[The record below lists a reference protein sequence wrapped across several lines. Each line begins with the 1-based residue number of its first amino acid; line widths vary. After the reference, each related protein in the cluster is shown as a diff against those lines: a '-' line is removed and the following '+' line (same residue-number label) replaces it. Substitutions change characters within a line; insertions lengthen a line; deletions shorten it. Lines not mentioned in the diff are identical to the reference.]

1 MYQQLF
7 ERNYGVFTAEEQ
19 DRVKNARVVLI
30 GCGGIGSVIG
40 SALARSGLE
49 HYVLYEFDTFS
60 ITNMNRQMTCFED
73 TLGVNKALVL
83 RDTILKINP
92 EADIEIYERAL
103 LPDEIPQ
110 MLAKGDVIVPSAD
123 EWPLSITILG
133 AAKEYGVPAIMSYP
147 SGALG
152 RVSTF
157 MPSSPYAA
165 ECLVMPYKATYEE
178 LQTFMND
185 PVNRHLC
192 QYYRTDGD
200 WTDEWF
206 EKWCESELPHPQICS
221 IVWLTGT
228 LAAMEVI
235 KIVSGKWKPV
245 TAPRYWHVTP
255 EGAHIARF
263 SRGRMM
269 LSHFLAKPKG
279 AAFLNSLTK
288 QQWLMNLFTD
298 VLK

>member
-1 MYQQLF
+1 
-7 ERNYGVFTAEEQ
+7 
-19 DRVKNARVVLI
+19 
-30 GCGGIGSVIG
+30 
-40 SALARSGLE
+40 
-49 HYVLYEFDTFS
+49 
-60 ITNMNRQMTCFED
+60 MNRQMTCFDD
-73 TLGVNKALVL
+73 TLGRNKADVL
-83 RDTILKINP
+83 KETILKINP
-92 EADIEIYERAL
+92 SAEVSIFERAL

-110 MLAKGDVIVPSAD
+110 MLAMGDVIIPSAD

-133 AAKEYGVPAIMSYP
+133 VAKEYGKPAIMSYP

-157 MPSSPYAA
+157 LPSSPYAA
-165 ECLVMPYKATYEE
+165 ECLVMPYKADYEQ
-178 LQTFMND
+178 LKTFMND
-185 PVNRHLC
+185 PINRQLC

-206 EKWCESELPHPQICS
+206 NSWCKSELPHPQICS

-228 LAAMEVI
+228 IAAMEVI

-245 TAPRYWHVTP
+245 AAPRFWHITP

-263 SRGRMM
+263 SAGRRL
-269 LSHFLAKPKG
+269 LSHLLAKPKG
-279 AAFLNSLTK
+279 AAFLRTLTR

-298 VLK
+298 MLK